1 MGTRRKGYGQ
11 GEKGESNILAKQA
24 GVSGQFLATGR
35 QACWDTLYVDWE
47 RDKED
52 ECTEQAIYTGKKR
65 EGAIN
70 TSNGCQLKMKIRFL
84 IFFIILLAFFY
95 YY

>member
-1 MGTRRKGYGQ
+1 ML
-11 GEKGESNILAKQA
+11 SHILAKQA

-47 RDKED
+47 REKGD
-52 ECTEQAIYTGKKR
+52 ERKEQAIYTGRKG

-95 YY
+95 YYILRVIF